1 MLTQRPLHYYMHY
14 YIQVEMKGSVAHLVV
29 VFQVV
34 LEVVELDSFKLGA
47 IVYTYVCREK
57 SD

>member
-1 MLTQRPLHYYMHY
+1 MHY
-14 YIQVEMKGSVAHLVV
+14 YIQVEMKRSMAHLVV

-47 IVYTYVCREK
+47 IVYTYVYREK

>member
-1 MLTQRPLHYYMHY
+1 MHY
-14 YIQVEMKGSVAHLVV
+14 YIQVEMKRSMAHLVV

-34 LEVVELDSFKLGA
+34 LEVVELDSFKLGT
-47 IVYTYVCREK
+47 IVYTYVYREK